1 VHRFRLSSAARRS
14 VARLSAAALL
24 AAADSSSF
32 CRGASLKPALQ
43 LHLPHYYRWAQR
55 YSTFRHPVAS
65 VFFQIARTPHATNT
79 SIDRAYLGS
88 PPPLCVLSPMAK
100 ATDPARR
107 SALSWVGF
115 EISVVPS
122 IHRATTTARA
132 TSCPTNGCA
141 IRFDRRGPA
150 IPPLVLSVGARGGNR
165 GQEVAGSSDGSEQ
178 QQQCRST
185 IRNIRHESAAF
196 FLCRTVRIRTE
207 RAGGCS
213 AYFEAL
219 RVFAFAK
226 ADIHTNQT
234 LGELT
239 CKICCEPVT
248 GLAPVHGRSCIHNLL

>member
-1 VHRFRLSSAARRS
+1 MHRFRLSSAARRS

-24 AAADSSSF
+24 AAADSSTF
-32 CRGASLKPALQ
+32 CGGASLKPALQ
-43 LHLPHYYRWAQR
+43 LHLPHYYCWAQR

-100 ATDPARR
+100 ATEPARR

-122 IHRATTTARA
+122 IHRAKA

-150 IPPLVLSVGARGGNR
+150 IPPLVLSFGARGGDR
-165 GQEVAGSSDGSEQ
+165 GQEVAGSRRASESVPA
-178 QQQCRST
+178 RS
-185 IRNIRHESAAF
+185 IRNESAAP
-196 FLCRTVRIRTE
+196 FLCRTIRK
-207 RAGGCS
+207 RFYRFS
-213 AYFEAL
+213 AYFAAHK
-219 RVFAFAK
+219 VFALPWQRRRTK
-226 ADIHTNQT
+226 SQKCLSQKITDIATNQT
-234 LGELT
+234 FGEL
-239 CKICCEPVT
+239 
-248 GLAPVHGRSCIHNLL
+248 

>member
-1 VHRFRLSSAARRS
+1 M
-14 VARLSAAALL
+14 
-24 AAADSSSF
+24 
-32 CRGASLKPALQ
+32 KPALQ

-150 IPPLVLSVGARGGNR
+150 IPPLVLSFGTRGGDR
-165 GQEVAGSSDGSEQ
+165 GLEVAGSPEQ

-196 FLCRTVRIRTE
+196 FFAALSAFEPNGRWGVLHVSKLCESSHCQRSDGTKMLEPTDYRHTHKSNTRRIN
-207 RAGGCS
+207 
-213 AYFEAL
+213 L
-219 RVFAFAK
+219 
-226 ADIHTNQT
+226 Q
-234 LGELT
+234 
-239 CKICCEPVT
+239 
-248 GLAPVHGRSCIHNLL
+248 NLL

>member
-1 VHRFRLSSAARRS
+1 M
-14 VARLSAAALL
+14 
-24 AAADSSSF
+24 
-32 CRGASLKPALQ
+32 KPALQ

-122 IHRATTTARA
+122 IHRAKA

-150 IPPLVLSVGARGGNR
+150 IPPLVLSFGARGGIVVRRWR
-165 GQEVAGSSDGSEQ
+165 GRRTDPSSSSSAGAPFAIFGTKVRRFFFAALSAFEPNGRGGVLHISKLCGSSHLPRQ
-178 QQQCRST
+178 R
-185 IRNIRHESAAF
+185 RHKNA
-196 FLCRTVRIRTE
+196 
-207 RAGGCS
+207 
-213 AYFEAL
+213 
-219 RVFAFAK
+219 
-226 ADIHTNQT
+226 
-234 LGELT
+234 
-239 CKICCEPVT
+239 
-248 GLAPVHGRSCIHNLL
+248 

>member
-1 VHRFRLSSAARRS
+1 
-14 VARLSAAALL
+14 
-24 AAADSSSF
+24 
-32 CRGASLKPALQ
+32 LKPALQ
-43 LHLPHYYRWAQR
+43 LHLLHYYRWAQR

-132 TSCPTNGCA
+132 TYCPTNGCA

-165 GQEVAGSSDGSEQ
+165 GQEVAGSSDGSEQQ

-226 ADIHTNQT
+226 AATAQKCLSQQITDIHTNQT